1 MQKKVVFFI
10 NGIELVFQR
19 PALCSWVLIN
29 FSCFFFHLTVCE
41 IATSDEKEVYFGLFL
56 YIRMFFTFVLSHV
69 ITDSSLACNASRSF
83 LNFYFFLSSIVQ
95 ITKYHSDPI
104 SVTTTTI
111 FLCNIK
117 MSQTIPYF
125 HVICSISRSFLL
137 V

>member
-1 MQKKVVFFI
+1 
-10 NGIELVFQR
+10 
-19 PALCSWVLIN
+19 
-29 FSCFFFHLTVCE
+29 
-41 IATSDEKEVYFGLFL
+41 
-56 YIRMFFTFVLSHV
+56 MFFTFVLSHV